1 MSDEELLDGDI
12 LTPEEYA
19 ASEASGYAPPSKK
32 VKGSWEDDWNAAA
45 WYTSGSSSRSSWWD
59 WGGRWTGS
67 TYNFDSIE
75 QKLKREKA
83 ITKALTQ
90 FREDNKIIAKT
101 YITSDTSITRK
112 SGIYSLSIENTKQWK
127 SKLSFLQSGVDTWK
141 KLPTSQRVRMNTPLL
156 SSIINAHTT
165 DQLPQLFNNTQ
176 LRFDGNYAEIDRL
189 INLIRDTLNKPLI
202 NDEDVANL
210 IDSIPPDVKKDLE
223 DSQSHGWVSNMVD
236 NFRQIPKMKKDL
248 KITQPPNRFKTYA
261 HLSKGKRINK
271 WFIQKTDYK
280 ALRVKEKILTKKNK
294 LLVLLDASWSMSG
307 TSYNVWVNFIWALM
321 RLNLFDVEVYHTTDR
336 RVTNATLA
344 MENWNSGKSND
355 QFVDTENAEWF
366 ESLTMRLASLPRDE
380 KYVLVITDM
389 CVPDDAE
396 ANLKAFIGAKKHLIL
411 SFGNKWRFGMNVRL
425 VKKYED
431 MMAVTHTLLS

>member
-1 MSDEELLDGDI
+1 
-12 LTPEEYA
+12 
-19 ASEASGYAPPSKK
+19 
-32 VKGSWEDDWNAAA
+32 
-45 WYTSGSSSRSSWWD
+45 
-59 WGGRWTGS
+59 
-67 TYNFDSIE
+67 
-75 QKLKREKA
+75 
-83 ITKALTQ
+83 
-90 FREDNKIIAKT
+90 
-101 YITSDTSITRK
+101 
-112 SGIYSLSIENTKQWK
+112 
-127 SKLSFLQSGVDTWK
+127 
-141 KLPTSQRVRMNTPLL
+141 MNTPLL